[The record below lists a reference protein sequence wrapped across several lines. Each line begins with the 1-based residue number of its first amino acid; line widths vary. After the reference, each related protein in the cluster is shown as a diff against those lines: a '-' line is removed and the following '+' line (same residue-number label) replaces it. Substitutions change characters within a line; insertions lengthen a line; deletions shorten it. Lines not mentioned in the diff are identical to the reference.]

1 MSSADRLPLWWD
13 REIDDETGAR
23 LRPDVREAGHKVWK
37 LVCARSREILGD
49 EADAAEVLE
58 ACVRTISR
66 YLDKRG
72 VSLNSADPSGLLILA
87 AYRSFRRVAKKR
99 NRIEF
104 LGPTTE
110 LAEMLRAPSWGNR
123 VDRELFLDELARE
136 LNNKTRGTLRL
147 RMADYDWKEIG
158 RMLRMTPT
166 AARTAFW
173 RDVRRAHLRL
183 LEARHLKGPEK

>member
-1 MSSADRLPLWWD
+1 MPYSDRLPLWWD
-13 REIDDETGAR
+13 RECDDETGAR

-58 ACVRTISR
+58 TCVRTISR

-72 VSLNSADPSGLLILA
+72 VSPNSADPSGLLLLA
-87 AYRSFRRVAKKR
+87 CYRTFRRAANKR
-99 NRIEF
+99 NRIEYR
-104 LGPTTE
+104 GPTSE
-110 LAEMLRAPSWGNR
+110 LAQMLRVPNWGDR
-123 VDRELFLDELARE
+123 VDEQLFLKELARE
-136 LNNKTRGTLRL
+136 LDNKTRGTLRL

-158 RMLRMTPT
+158 RMLHMTPT

-183 LEARHLKGPEK
+183 LEARDLKGREE